1 MNTTYKQYLLIL
13 ICSVCMMV
21 LGCQKKL
28 ELDKSPDSQ
37 PNILIIHAD
46 EHRID
51 CIGAYGND
59 DIQTPNLDLLAKEGV
74 LYQNHYVTL
83 PVCTPSRY
91 SFLSG
96 MDVQDHEAWTNHSTL
111 KREIESFPDVLK
123 NAGYHTKAIGKMHFA
138 PTYLD
143 VGFEEMILSEQ
154 DGPGRWDDDYH
165 RDLMANNLIDRIDLE
180 DQRHEYRKNAPVEY
194 WESFGTAATGLPEKF
209 YSTNWIA
216 NHSIETLENWDD
228 SGNMLMVGFIK
239 PHHPFDP
246 PQKWADMYNPETLQ
260 PLPGWIDKSI
270 SYDTEEHKGYF
281 ENTTLT
287 EKALRKS
294 MAYYYASITQI
305 DYEIG
310 RMIKVLK
317 DKGLYDNTIIIYTS
331 DHGEHLGYHH
341 QILKGG
347 FLYESIVKS
356 PLIIK
361 YPGSH
366 IGGSINDKLI
376 SNIDIAPTILKTA
389 GLSLP
394 ETMTGHDLTDNTF
407 NREYVFAHNWLG
419 KQAMARSKKYKL
431 IRNREGKSLFFDLE
445 KDPSEL
451 INLYD
456 NEKYKKEI
464 KSHKDAII
472 KWQGKDSVFGT
483 NFLDY
488 SAPIINQPNVT
499 TRNDGHRAKI
509 IQYYHSKM
517 ETLN

>member
-305 DYEIG
+305 DYGIG
-310 RMIKVLK
+310 SCFI
-317 DKGLYDNTIIIYTS
+317 D
-331 DHGEHLGYHH
+331 
-341 QILKGG
+341 
-347 FLYESIVKS
+347 YEF
-356 PLIIK
+356 
-361 YPGSH
+361 PG
-366 IGGSINDKLI
+366 
-376 SNIDIAPTILKTA
+376 
-389 GLSLP
+389 
-394 ETMTGHDLTDNTF
+394 
-407 NREYVFAHNWLG
+407 
-419 KQAMARSKKYKL
+419 
-431 IRNREGKSLFFDLE
+431 
-445 KDPSEL
+445 
-451 INLYD
+451 
-456 NEKYKKEI
+456 
-464 KSHKDAII
+464 
-472 KWQGKDSVFGT
+472 
-483 NFLDY
+483 
-488 SAPIINQPNVT
+488 
-499 TRNDGHRAKI
+499 
-509 IQYYHSKM
+509 
-517 ETLN
+517 